1 MTRKERKER
10 AAFIRG
16 MKGVWTEEELLA
28 AHSKGKLYVNHM
40 GQLSELTERDILLQ
54 KIQNRNMVIGL
65 LVLILVS
72 ALLIHWF

>member
-16 MKGVWTEEELLA
+16 MKGVWTEEEMLA

-40 GQLSELTERDILLQ
+40 GQLVAADSFCCVFSCERIV
-54 KIQNRNMVIGL
+54 NR
-65 LVLILVS
+65 
-72 ALLIHWF
+72 FEF